1 MFVKR
6 CNLLTAVDKSEQ
18 APHKS
23 PPLNQNDYTTESAS
37 YATFTIEG
45 NFQPQT
51 PCVFLFITVGKL
63 MPLFLGRRG

>member
-1 MFVKR
+1 MVANLDKDMFVKR

-23 PPLNQNDYTTESAS
+23 PPLNQYDYTTESAS

-45 NFQPQT
+45 KGHTLLVRFCLSQLAN
-51 PCVFLFITVGKL
+51 
-63 MPLFLGRRG
+63 